1 MAEIQQSAS
10 IFLNGFD
17 LSCYLR
23 TIEES
28 ANQDVLD
35 ATSFCTT
42 DGARQF
48 AVGLNER
55 GISAEGFYAYDAV
68 TDAFSVDK
76 LLNDSLVAGAE
87 RLLTYGL
94 QGVID
99 VGDPAVMMNLMHSS
113 FNVQETIGEI
123 IMTTFEAKATKDAT
137 QNPYARGIWL
147 MSQTVTGAV
156 NGTTYDDGAGA
167 TTGYLA
173 HVHITNADGDADV
186 ILQHSTDGSSWV
198 DFEDLTGFFVGIGA
212 AQVSSTVTSLNRY
225 IRAIVTGIGGT
236 TAKVSVAIKT
246 GYTG

>member
-1 MAEIQQSAS
+1 MAEIQLSAN

-17 LSCYLR
+17 LSCFLR

-35 ATSFCTT
+35 STSFCTT
-42 DGARQF
+42 DGARQYV
-48 AVGLNER
+48 AGLYER
-55 GISAEGFYAYDAV
+55 GITAEGFFAYNST

-76 LLNDSLVAGAE
+76 LLQDSLSVSAE

-94 QGVID
+94 QGSISI
-99 VGDPAVMMNLMHSS
+99 GEQAVMMNLKHAS

-156 NGTTYDDGAGA
+156 DGDTFDDGAGA
-167 TTGYLA
+167 TTGYFA
-173 HVHITNADGDADV
+173 HVHNTNSDGTATV
-186 ILQHSTDGSSWV
+186 KIQHSTNAIAWV
-198 DFEDLTGFFVGIGA
+198 DLVDFGAVASVGA
-212 AQVSSTVTSLNRY
+212 EQARSTSTSVERY
-225 IRAIVTGIGGT
+225 IRAIVTAIGGT
-236 TAKVSVAIKT
+236 TNKVSVAIKT